1 MAMITQS
8 SWRKVE
14 EKDFLESSG
23 WLEDDVVDEMPLFK
37 EFITP
42 YGKKHPEL
50 AIGGIY
56 RMWKEFRG
64 NDVTYPLSLNDIKRL
79 WTALALLHPNNPLYC
94 DMPEDCIVYDRTTK
108 AIVNSFAEVP
118 AEQ

>member
-1 MAMITQS
+1 MATITQS

-23 WLEDDVVDEMPLFK
+23 WLEDDVVEEMPLFK

-42 YGKKHPEL
+42 YGKKRPEI

-56 RMWKEFRG
+56 RLWKEFRG
-64 NDVTYPLSLNDIKRL
+64 NDITYPLSLNDLKRL
-79 WTALALLHPNNPLYC
+79 WTALSLLYPDNPLYSNI
-94 DMPEDCIVYDRTTK
+94 PEECIVYDRCTK
-108 AIVNSFAEVP
+108 AIINTLADVP